1 MAKDCFVYRIV
12 ASVPTCS
19 QGYNDA
25 QRMGLTSGTKLG
37 PYEIVSPLGAG
48 GMGEVYRARDLRL
61 ERDVA
66 IKVLPANLSSDLSL
80 RQRLEREAKAVSR
93 LSHPNICTLHD
104 IGHQAGVDFLVM
116 ELVEGETLE
125 QKLIKGPLSPQQAV
139 RVAVQIADALAKAH
153 KMGVTHRDLKPSN
166 IMLTKTGAK
175 LMDFGLAKES
185 GLAPLAAALTAATA
199 DQAKLT
205 VEGTIIGTFQYMAP
219 EQLEGKEADPRT
231 DIFAL
236 GEVIYEMATG
246 KPAFSGK
253 SRASLIAAILTAE
266 PPPIRQLQPVTP
278 PALERVVK
286 KCLAKDPDDRW
297 QSARDIKTN
306 LEWIDEGEDPFASS
320 TLKQNRWRE
329 RAAWMLGMVLLS
341 TLTFFTVGHYRPS
354 AGEPAR
360 FSVYPPEKTVFSG
373 PPNITVSVPQFALS
387 PDGRAMVFIAKAP
400 GADPMIWLRSIEQ
413 VTARPLAGTERAQL
427 PFWSPAS
434 SWVAFFADGKLKKIP
449 VAPGGHVQ
457 VLADVED
464 PFGGSWGVDDSII
477 FGKLSSSI
485 FRVSSGGGIVTAVT
499 KLDSIRKP
507 QHWPQFLPDGRH
519 FLFYVQGGE
528 PEHRGIYVGSVDGEI
543 QKFLLGAESSS
554 LYVWPGYLL
563 YLDGDTLLGQ
573 AFDTARLEIRGEPF
587 TVAEH
592 VGRSTGFNLG
602 ASASGTGMLAYAAAV
617 LQQGRLTW
625 FDRAGNS
632 LGSVGVD
639 GDYPDFRLSPNGQM
653 LAVSLV
659 DPKGWNPDI
668 WLIDLTR
675 GGSSRFTFGSAL
687 NAAPVWSPDGARI
700 VFRTNRNGM
709 TEFYEKSA
717 GAGGNE
723 TPALTSETQL
733 AAGIDSPNLVCS
745 DWSPDGRYVI
755 GSVPQQSTGDD
766 LWLIPLSGDKKP
778 LKFLGPPS
786 DQMHGNF
793 SPDGHFVAYDSNE
806 SGRFQ
811 VYVQTFPLSERKWQV
826 STDGGYEPRWRADGR
841 EIYYLSEDRKLMA
854 VSVGTA
860 PAFGV
865 PKVLFQTRAPEGVTS
880 RRTHYVP
887 SRDGKRFLINT
898 QTGDLL
904 PNPITVV
911 FNWQTEL
918 RK

>member
-1 MAKDCFVYRIV
+1 MRSI
-12 ASVPTCS
+12 
-19 QGYNDA
+19 G
-25 QRMGLTSGTKLG
+25 
-37 PYEIVSPLGAG
+37 
-48 GMGEVYRARDLRL
+48 ARDTRL
-61 ERDVA
+61 GRTVA
-66 IKVLPANLSSDLSL
+66 IKILPAHLSDNPEAK
-80 RQRLEREAKAVSR
+80 QRFDREARAISS
-93 LSHPNICTLHD
+93 LNHPNVCTLYD
-104 IGHQAGVDFLVM
+104 VGHQDGIDYLVM
-116 ELVEGETLE
+116 EFLEGQTLADR
-125 QKLIKGPLSPQQAV
+125 LLKGPLPLEQLL
-139 RVAVQIADALAKAH
+139 RYGLEICEGLEKAH
-153 KMGVTHRDLKPSN
+153 KMGVIHRDLKPGN
-166 IMLTKTGAK
+166 VMLTKSGAK
-175 LMDFGLAKES
+175 LMDFGLAKAIVDAPSSSSLTLTLS
-185 GLAPLAAALTAATA
+185 GPSAEQPLTAHG
-199 DQAKLT
+199 T
-205 VEGTIIGTFQYMAP
+205 VVGTFQYISP
-219 EQLEGKEADPRT
+219 EQLEGKEADARS

-236 GEVIYEMATG
+236 GAVLYEMATG
-246 KPAFSGK
+246 KRAFEGK
-253 SRASLIAAILTAE
+253 STTSVIAAILE
-266 PPPIRQLQPVTP
+266 RNPPPISAVRTMFPR
-278 PALERVVK
+278 ALDNVVK
-286 KCLAKDPDDRW
+286 TCLEKDPEERW
-297 QSARDIKTN
+297 QSVRDLRTN
-306 LEWIDEGEDPFASS
+306 LLWIAKGDGSVAASAV
-320 TLKQNRWRE
+320 KANPWRE
-329 RAAWMLGMVLLS
+329 RMAWMLALALLS
-341 TLTFFTVGHYRPS
+341 GLAFFAVGRYR
-354 AGEPAR
+354 APATRDVVR
-360 FSVYPPEKTVFSG
+360 FSVYAPEKTVFSG

-387 PDGRAMVFIAKAP
+387 PDGRAMAFVAKAP

-427 PFWSPAS
+427 PFWSPDS
-434 SWVAFFADGKLKKIP
+434 RWVAFFADGKLKKIP

-485 FRVSSGGGIVTAVT
+485 FRVSSGGAIVTPVT
-499 KLDSIRKP
+499 KLDSIRKA
-507 QHWPQFLPDGRH
+507 HRWPQFLPDGRH
-519 FLFYVQGGE
+519 FLFHVQGGE
-528 PEHRGIYVGSVDGEI
+528 PEHRGIYVGSVDGGT
-543 QKFLLGAESSS
+543 QKFLLRAESSS
-554 LYVWPGYLL
+554 QYAWPGYLL

-573 AFDTARLEIRGEPF
+573 AFDIARLEIRGEPF

-592 VGRSTGFNLG
+592 VGRSTGFNVG

-617 LQQGRLTW
+617 LQPGRLTW

-632 LGSVGVD
+632 LSSVGVD
-639 GDYPDFRLSPNGQM
+639 GDYTDFRLSPNGQM

-659 DPKGWNPDI
+659 NPKGWNPDI

-766 LWLIPLSGDKKP
+766 LWLIPLSGDKP
-778 LKFLGPPS
+778 FKFLGPPS

-811 VYVQTFPLSERKWQV
+811 VYVQTFPLSDRKWQV
-826 STDGGYEPRWRADGR
+826 STDSGYEPRWRADGR

-865 PKVLFQTRAPEGVTS
+865 PKVLFQTRVPEGVTS

-898 QTGDLL
+898 QTSDAL
-904 PNPITVV
+904 PSPITVV
-911 FNWQTEL
+911 LNWQAEL
-918 RK
+918 KK

>member
-1 MAKDCFVYRIV
+1 
-12 ASVPTCS
+12 
-19 QGYNDA
+19 
-25 QRMGLTSGTKLG
+25 MGLTSGTKLG

-104 IGHQAGVDFLVM
+104 IGHQDGVDFLVM

-125 QKLIKGPLSPQQAV
+125 HKLIKGPLSPEQAV

-153 KMGVTHRDLKPSN
+153 KMGITHRDLKPSN
-166 IMLTKTGAK
+166 VMLTKTGAK

-185 GLAPLAAALTAATA
+185 GPAPLAAALTAMTA

-246 KPAFSGK
+246 KPAFSGQ

-266 PPPIRQLQPVTP
+266 PPPISQLQPLTP

-297 QSARDIKTN
+297 QSVRDIKTN
-306 LEWIDEGEDPFASS
+306 LEWIDEGEDPAASS
-320 TLKQNRWRE
+320 TLKHNPWHE
-329 RAAWMLGMVLLS
+329 RAAWMLGLVLLS
-341 TLTFFTVGHYRPS
+341 TLTFFAAGHYRAPS
-354 AGEPAR
+354 AAEPAR
-360 FSVYPPEKTVFSG
+360 FSVYPPEKAVFSG

-387 PDGRAMVFIAKAP
+387 PDGRAMAFIAKAP
-400 GADPMIWLRSIEQ
+400 GADPVIWLRSIEQ

-427 PFWSPAS
+427 PFWSPDS
-434 SWVAFFADGKLKKIP
+434 RWVAFFADGKLKKIP
-449 VAPGGHVQ
+449 VGPGGHVQ

-499 KLDSIRKP
+499 KLDSTRKA
-507 QHWPQFLPDGRH
+507 HRWPQFLPDGRH
-519 FLFYVQGGE
+519 FLFHVQGGE
-528 PEHRGIYVGSVDGEI
+528 PEHRGIYVGSVDGGT
-543 QKFLLGAESSS
+543 QKFLLRTESSS
-554 LYVWPGYLL
+554 QYAWPGYLL

-573 AFDTARLEIRGEPF
+573 AFDTGRLEIRGEPF
-587 TVAEH
+587 TIAEH
-592 VGRSTGFNLG
+592 VGRSTGFNVG

-632 LGSVGVD
+632 LSSVGVD
-639 GDYPDFRLSPNGQM
+639 GDYTDFRLSPKGQT

-687 NAAPVWSPDGARI
+687 NAAPVWSPEGARI

-778 LKFLGPPS
+778 FKFLGPPS

-811 VYVQTFPLSERKWQV
+811 VYVQTFPLSDRKWQV

-854 VSVGTA
+854 VSHGTA

-865 PKVLFQTRAPEGVTS
+865 PKVLFQTRVPEGVTS

-898 QTGDLL
+898 QTGDLM

-911 FNWQTEL
+911 INWQTEL